1 MSTSDSI
8 TEDISRIRDDLAAIV
23 TRDLIAGKVTS
34 PRDAP
39 TIVDIG
45 RAIANLG
52 KVYSRVLD
60 LEDVVED
67 LAAGSTEEDA
77 GARTEDGPQT
87 VEEFWEGLAGIERV
101 LEAAEERARQAG
113 EIVADLAGINPVA
126 RDMGYHCVVCR
137 EEPVRWEDMAL
148 SEHSPSC
155 PWRRAVE
162 WVEKAADSAVVDASE
177 VDVPQYA
184 YRVQWSSE
192 DGEYVATVAEF
203 PSLSRLDLDP
213 IKALQG
219 LIDIVTEVVTDLV
232 AAGEPIP
239 EPENL
244 GSERG
249 IPDEEPV
256 REEE

>member
-1 MSTSDSI
+1 MSKPDSI

-34 PRDAP
+34 LRDAP
-39 TIVDIG
+39 RIVDIG

-52 KVYSRVLD
+52 KVSSRVLD

-67 LAAGSTEEDA
+67 LAAERSEEYA
-77 GARTEDGPQT
+77 AAWAEDGPQT
-87 VEEFWEGLAGIERV
+87 VDELWEGLRRIEHARK
-101 LEAAEERARQAG
+101 AAEERARQAE
-113 EIVADLAGINPVA
+113 EIVTDLAGINSVA
-126 RDMGYHCVVCR
+126 RDMGYHCVLCR
-137 EEPVRWEDMAL
+137 EAPAEWENMSL

-162 WVEKAADSAVVDASE
+162 WLDDAVDSAVVDDLE
-177 VDVPQYA
+177 FDIPQYA

-203 PSLSRLDLDP
+203 PSLSWLDADP
-213 IKALQG
+213 VNALQG
-219 LIDIVTEVVTDLV
+219 LIDVVADLG

-249 IPDEEPV
+249 NPDEELV